1 MKNYQDYFGVKN
13 FAKTL
18 SKHASK
24 IDSLNERM
32 QELGIEYSD
41 IMDSDSW
48 QTIDTQAEQ
57 KLSYWGDRQPKTK
70 EVATLINGLTRQVIA
85 NSLEY
90 YEMPKS
96 WDTAFFMAHY
106 MKTIEGMA
114 EILENIEARRNEDN

>member
-1 MKNYQDYFGVKN
+1 MKKYTDYFGVRN

-18 SKHASK
+18 AKHASK

-32 QELGIEYSD
+32 QELGIDYHD
-41 IMDSDSW
+41 ILDNDSW

-57 KLSYWGDRQPKTK
+57 KLRYWGDSQPKTK

-85 NSLEY
+85 NTLEY

-96 WDTAFFMAHY
+96 WDTAFYMANY
-106 MKTIEGMA
+106 SKVIEGMA
-114 EILENIEARRNEDN
+114 EVLENIEARRA

>member
-1 MKNYQDYFGVKN
+1 MTNYTKYFGVKN

-18 SKHASK
+18 SKHSSK
-24 IDSLNERM
+24 IDSLTAKME
-32 QELGIEYSD
+32 ELGIDYND
-41 IMDSDSW
+41 MMDSNSW

-57 KLSYWGDRQPKTK
+57 KLSYWGNRQPKTK

-85 NSLEY
+85 NTLEY

-106 MKTIEGMA
+106 MKVIEGMA
-114 EILENIEARRNEDN
+114 DILQTIEERRA

>member
-18 SKHASK
+18 AKHSNK
-24 IDSLNERM
+24 IDSLNARM
-32 QELGIEYSD
+32 EELGIEYSD

-70 EVATLINGLTRQVIA
+70 EVATLINGLTRQIIA
-85 NSLEY
+85 NTLEY

-106 MKTIEGMA
+106 MKVIEGMA
-114 EILENIEARRNEDN
+114 DILANIEARRV